1 MTEPFIFL
9 RTVMPMVVV
18 FIGAVAL
25 SFLHERI
32 KPPERGFL
40 IWFWGWLGLVWLEAA
55 VGSFF
60 LRLAEPATIA
70 AGNAG
75 FDAAL
80 GVIAALLLALT
91 VVLGRWI
98 RVVGLP
104 LLSVLFRPP
113 PGLTPRALRGW
124 GWAFVPVVTLFLAL
138 GIGAF
143 AGTYALASWLL
154 SLAGR

>member
-9 RTVMPMVVV
+9 RTVVPMVVA
-18 FIGAVAL
+18 FICAVAL
-25 SFLHERI
+25 GFLHERI

-40 IWFWGWLGLVWLEAA
+40 IWFWGGLGLVFLEAA
-55 VGSFF
+55 VVSFF

-75 FDAAL
+75 FNAVL

-91 VVLGRWI
+91 VVLGRRI
-98 RVVGLP
+98 RVQGQP
-104 LLSVLFRPP
+104 MLSVLFRPP

-124 GWAFVPVVTLFLAL
+124 GRAFVPVVTLFFA
-138 GIGAF
+138 IGMGAS
-143 AGTYALASWLL
+143 AGTYALTS
-154 SLAGR
+154 